1 MHCDPHRQEAS
12 VDRRYRRAVGPV
24 HSPRR
29 AGHVR
34 SDNGPEFAAKAVCE
48 WIAAVGS
55 QTAFIEPGSP
65 WENGFCESF
74 NARLRDELLNGEIFY
89 TLAEAKVVIERWRRH
104 YNAVRPH
111 SAIGYRPPAPEVAL
125 WPATQPR
132 PAPPATPTVASAP
145 FMN

>member
-1 MHCDPHRQEAS
+1 MHCDPHREEAS
-12 VDRRYRRAVGPV
+12 VDRRHRRAVGPF
-24 HSPRR
+24 HPARHAEPRP
-29 AGHVR
+29 VR
-34 SDNGPEFAAKAVCE
+34 QRPEFAAKAVRE

-89 TLAEAKVVIERWRRH
+89 TLAEAKIVIEGWRRN

-111 SAIGYRPPAPEVAL
+111 SALGYRPPAPEVAL
-125 WPATQPR
+125 WPAAQPR